1 MAASSGDLIAYYA
14 ARAIEYENVYK
25 RDDPGQQAEQTELAD
40 AMKETL
46 AGRNVLEIACGTGYW
61 TQYLAEAANSIVAT
75 DVVPAVLEVARQKD
89 FDPDRVKFEIGDAYE
104 LSAIEGEF
112 NGALAAFWLSHV
124 SRTRIRGFLAELH
137 ARVLPGAM
145 VFMCDNVYVPGLGGV
160 LTEADRDGDTYKR
173 RTLEDGTQH
182 VVLKN
187 YFGRNKLESLF
198 SGGKDVRVHIGKYYW
213 WASYKV

>member
-25 RDDPGQQAEQTELAD
+25 RDDPAQQAEQMELAN
-40 AMKETL
+40 ALKSTL
-46 AGRNVLEIACGTGYW
+46 TDRAVLEVACGTGYW
-61 TQYLAEAANSIVAT
+61 TQFLAETASSVVAT

-89 FDPDRVKFEIGDAYE
+89 FDPARVSFQIGDAYE
-104 LSAIEGEF
+104 LSGIEGDF

-137 ARVLPGAM
+137 ARLQPGSM
-145 VFMCDNVYVPGLGGV
+145 VFLCDNVYVPGVGGV
-160 LTEADRDGDTYKR
+160 LSEADRDGDTYKR

-187 YFGRNKLESLF
+187 YFGRAKLESLF
-198 SGGKDVRVHIGKYYW
+198 SGGKDVDIHIGKFFW